1 MNFVYYHY
9 YCTELSFDILLQTL
23 NYIKQSELYD
33 NTESITINITGDINE
48 SHYVKIKEK
57 ICPNFKKVSL
67 VKFRSL
73 ELQKYMNSFSDLE
86 IKNNHR
92 LGIGKNGME
101 LDTLKYL
108 YSDIINNHLQGNV
121 LYLHGKGSV
130 HSGYYAP
137 KKMNRDQWRL
147 EMTECVIQNWTK
159 CIQILKNK
167 PHAGANFH
175 ASKNAGST
183 PVSKRKLK
191 YSGNFWW
198 ATTEHI
204 KSLQC
209 PIEYAKSNRFS
220 QCKLKQSPYYSA
232 EFWLCSNLTKRGK
245 QS

>member
-23 NYIKQSELYD
+23 NHIKQSELYD
-33 NTESITINITGDINE
+33 NTESITINITGDIDE

-57 ICPNFKKVSL
+57 IYPNFKKVSL
-67 VKFRSL
+67 VKFRNL

-108 YSDIINNHLQGNV
+108 YSDIIDNHHLQGNV

-130 HSGYYAP
+130 YSGYHAS
-137 KKMNRDQWRL
+137 KKMNRDLWRL
-147 EMTECVIQNWTK
+147 EMTEFVIQNWKK
-159 CIQILKNK
+159 CIQILNNK
-167 PHAGANFH
+167 PHAGANFCGDH
-175 ASKNAGST
+175 
-183 PVSKRKLK
+183 

-198 ATTEHI
+198 ATTEYV

-209 PIEYAKSNRFS
+209 PIEYAKSNKFS
-220 QCKLKQSPYYSA
+220 QCKLKQSAFYSA
-232 EFWLCSNLTKRGK
+232 EFWLCSLWKNET
-245 QS
+245 